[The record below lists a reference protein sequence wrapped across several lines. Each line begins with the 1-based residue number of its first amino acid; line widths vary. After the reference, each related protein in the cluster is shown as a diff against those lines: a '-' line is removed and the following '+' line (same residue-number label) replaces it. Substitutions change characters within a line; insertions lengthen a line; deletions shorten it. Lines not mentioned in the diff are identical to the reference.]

1 MTTLAHAFDLRT
13 RRGMYADLLQ
23 IVLLGQVVSVD
34 RASHEAQ
41 IADLERE
48 IEALD
53 LLIKADEARQPGRVR
68 A

>member
-1 MTTLAHAFDLRT
+1 
-13 RRGMYADLLQ
+13 MYADLLQ
-23 IVLLGQVVSVD
+23 IVLLGQFVSVD